1 LGDMKIMGEQGKV
14 EIENKGFKEVCG
26 NRKFEWV

>member
-1 LGDMKIMGEQGKV
+1 MGEQGKV

>member
-1 LGDMKIMGEQGKV
+1 MGEQGKV
-14 EIENKGFKEVCG
+14 EIENKGLKEVCG